1 MACRAGASAMSGG
14 WNGCAACAP
23 SGASRSDSL
32 GTVKMEAAEGAG
44 GGTKVIDAKG
54 VAFAYGE
61 REIVRDFSMR
71 IHRGD
76 RIALVGP
83 NGAGKT
89 TLLKLLTGE
98 LTPEKGNV
106 KLGQGLLMAQ
116 AGPEPQPACIPNSR
130 WRRPSPMAAATR

>member
-1 MACRAGASAMSGG
+1 MRTE
-14 WNGCAACAP
+14 
-23 SGASRSDSL
+23 RREQIRQL

-44 GGTKVIDAKG
+44 SGTKVIDAKG

-76 RIALVGP
+76 RIAIVGP

-89 TLLKLLTGE
+89 TLLKLLTG
-98 LTPEKGNV
+98 
-106 KLGQGLLMAQ
+106 KLAAAEGQCE
-116 AGPEPQPACIPNSR
+116 AGPGPVDGANWTRTAASCIPNSR
-130 WRRPSPMAAATR
+130 WPRR